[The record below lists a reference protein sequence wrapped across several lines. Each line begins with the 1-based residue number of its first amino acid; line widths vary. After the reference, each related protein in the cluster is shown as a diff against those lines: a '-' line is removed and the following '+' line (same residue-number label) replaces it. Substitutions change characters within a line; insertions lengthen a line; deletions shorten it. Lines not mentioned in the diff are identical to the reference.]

1 MHRILLRKSQSISP
15 KQVFLASGCEM
26 AFRYLRSRLQ
36 LFSGHFR
43 TLRRPFGLGDSWPWW
58 RANLEELRTQ
68 LMRLP
73 GGENGCGSG
82 AGTGSP
88 PSEWKQAGSLCEGLR
103 WACLGCRAGS
113 ERRGRRGVAGGRARG
128 VFCVDGTKGPRGELV
143 AGRRARGRYLSAP
156 GRGT

>member
-73 GGENGCGSG
+73 GGEDGCGSG

-88 PSEWKQAGSLCEGLR
+88 PSEWKPGWDGMPALR
-103 WACLGCRAGS
+103 RTAVGCLGCRAGS
-113 ERRGRRGVAGGRARG
+113 ERRGVAGGRAG
-128 VFCVDGTKGPRGELV
+128 DVFV
-143 AGRRARGRYLSAP
+143 
-156 GRGT
+156 